1 VRRALTFPSYPPAI
15 VLLPGAA
22 EMVEMAEMAEMAEE
36 AAVAEAEAEAGVV
49 AEAVAVAEAEAVA
62 VVAVVAAVTR
72 CVGECSGEDVDI
84 RCALVRSGASLI

>member
-22 EMVEMAEMAEMAEE
+22 EMVEMVEMAEMAEE
-36 AAVAEAEAEAGVV
+36 AVAEAEAEAVV
-49 AEAVAVAEAEAVA
+49 EAEAVAVAEAEAVA

-84 RCALVRSGASLI
+84 RCALVRNGASLI